1 MINAR
6 KSISSLWKA
15 KNARQSVNPWR
26 RRRRK
31 EKSWRN
37 IARERRYLFSRRRKE
52 TESQDKKIYKM
63 LESLDFN
70 FGGKTYKV
78 GEAGLMFVYEIG
90 MECGQIYVIALTEKF
105 GTIIFYIPEEAAERI
120 KERVQQI
127 PYSLNDYLS
136 FLIEFKD
143 FEATLKPFRISGLS
157 INYAA
162 AALGRLSSF
171 GAAAHDAAGS
181 LAEFATAY
189 GEKAQEPAAIPNNWL
204 KIHGF
209 PMRRK
214 GRGKKKSEQ
223 MDRKRKSNRRTGY
236 QI

>member
-78 GEAGLMFVYEIG
+78 GEAGLMFAYEIG
-90 MECGQIYVIALTEKF
+90 ME
-105 GTIIFYIPEEAAERI
+105 
-120 KERVQQI
+120 
-127 PYSLNDYLS
+127 
-136 FLIEFKD
+136 
-143 FEATLKPFRISGLS
+143 
-157 INYAA
+157 
-162 AALGRLSSF
+162 
-171 GAAAHDAAGS
+171 
-181 LAEFATAY
+181 
-189 GEKAQEPAAIPNNWL
+189 
-204 KIHGF
+204 
-209 PMRRK
+209 
-214 GRGKKKSEQ
+214 RGYESE
-223 MDRKRKSNRRTGY
+223 
-236 QI
+236 

>member
-1 MINAR
+1 M
-6 KSISSLWKA
+6 
-15 KNARQSVNPWR
+15 
-26 RRRRK
+26 
-31 EKSWRN
+31 
-37 IARERRYLFSRRRKE
+37 
-52 TESQDKKIYKM
+52 
-63 LESLDFN
+63 
-70 FGGKTYKV
+70 
-78 GEAGLMFVYEIG
+78 MFVYEIG
-90 MECGQIYVIALTEKF
+90 MERGQIYVIALTEKF

-157 INYAA
+157 INDAA
-162 AALGRLSSF
+162 AALGQLSSF
-171 GAAAHDAAGS
+171 GIAAQDA
-181 LAEFATAY
+181 AY
-189 GEKAQEPAAIPNNWL
+189 GEKAQEPAPIPNNWL

>member
-90 MECGQIYVIALTEKF
+90 VERGQIYVIALTEKF
-105 GTIIFYIPEEAAERI
+105 WTIIFYIPEEAAERI

-157 INYAA
+157 INDA
-162 AALGRLSSF
+162 
-171 GAAAHDAAGS
+171 AAAHDAAGS
-181 LAEFATAY
+181 IAEFAAAY
-189 GEKAQEPAAIPNNWL
+189 GEKAQEPALIPNNWL

-214 GRGKKKSEQ
+214 GRGKRKSEQ

>member
-1 MINAR
+1 M
-6 KSISSLWKA
+6 
-15 KNARQSVNPWR
+15 
-26 RRRRK
+26 
-31 EKSWRN
+31 
-37 IARERRYLFSRRRKE
+37 
-52 TESQDKKIYKM
+52 
-63 LESLDFN
+63 
-70 FGGKTYKV
+70 
-78 GEAGLMFVYEIG
+78 MFVYEIG
-90 MECGQIYVIALTEKF
+90 MERGQIYVIALTEKF

-157 INYAA
+157 INDAA

-204 KIHGF
+204 KMHGF
-209 PMRRK
+209 TMRRK
-214 GRGKKKSEQ
+214 GRGKRKSEQ

>member
-1 MINAR
+1 MISAR

-31 EKSWRN
+31 EKIWRN

-78 GEAGLMFVYEIG
+78 GEA
-90 MECGQIYVIALTEKF
+90 
-105 GTIIFYIPEEAAERI
+105 
-120 KERVQQI
+120 
-127 PYSLNDYLS
+127 
-136 FLIEFKD
+136 KD

-157 INYAA
+157 INDAA
-162 AALGRLSSF
+162 AALGQLNSF

-181 LAEFATAY
+181 LAEFAAAY
-189 GEKAQEPAAIPNNWL
+189 GEKAQEPAPIPNNWL

-214 GRGKKKSEQ
+214 GRGKRKSEQ
-223 MDRKRKSNRRTGY
+223 MDRKRKSNRRTAY

>member
-63 LESLDFN
+63 LESPDFN
-70 FGGKTYKV
+70 FGGKTYKA

-90 MECGQIYVIALTEKF
+90 VECGRIYVIALTEKF
-105 GTIIFYIPEEAAERI
+105 GTIIFYIPEESAERI

-143 FEATLKPFRISGLS
+143 FEVTLKPFRISGLS
-157 INYAA
+157 INDAA
-162 AALGRLSSF
+162 AALGRLNSF

-181 LAEFATAY
+181 LAEFAAAY
-189 GEKAQEPAAIPNNWL
+189 EEKAQEPAPVPNNWL

-214 GRGKKKSEQ
+214 GRGKRKSEQ

>member
-15 KNARQSVNPWR
+15 KNARQSANPWR

-90 MECGQIYVIALTEKF
+90 MERGQIYVIAPTEKF

-136 FLIEFKD
+136 FLIGFKD

-157 INYAA
+157 IN
-162 AALGRLSSF
+162 
-171 GAAAHDAAGS
+171 DAAGS

>member
-31 EKSWRN
+31 EKSWQN
-37 IARERRYLFSRRRKE
+37 TVRERKSLFSRQRKE
-52 TESQDKKIYKM
+52 PESPDQKIYKM
-63 LESLDFN
+63 LEALEFT
-70 FGGKTYKV
+70 FGGNTYKV
-78 GEAGLMFVYEIG
+78 AEAGLMFAYEIG
-90 MECGQIYVIALTEKF
+90 MESGRIYVVALSEKF
-105 GTIIFYIPEEAAERI
+105 GTIIFYIPEEAEERI
-120 KERVQQI
+120 KGRVQEL
-127 PYSLNDYLS
+127 PYSLNDYLF

-143 FEATLKPFRISGLS
+143 FEATLKPFRIGGLS
-157 INYAA
+157 INDAA
-162 AALGRLSSF
+162 AALGQLSSF
-171 GAAAHDAAGS
+171 GIAAQDAAGS
-181 LAEFATAY
+181 LADFAAAY
-189 GEKAQEPAAIPNNWL
+189 REKAQEPAPVPNNWL

-214 GRGKKKSEQ
+214 GKGKRKSEQ
-223 MDRKRKSNRRTGY
+223 MDRKRKNNRRTGY

>member
-1 MINAR
+1 
-6 KSISSLWKA
+6 
-15 KNARQSVNPWR
+15 
-26 RRRRK
+26 
-31 EKSWRN
+31 
-37 IARERRYLFSRRRKE
+37 
-52 TESQDKKIYKM
+52 M

-78 GEAGLMFVYEIG
+78 GEAGLMFAYEIG
-90 MECGQIYVIALTEKF
+90 MERGQIYVIALTENF
-105 GTIIFYIPEEAAERI
+105 GTIIFYIPEEAEERI
-120 KERVQQI
+120 KGRVQEL
-127 PYSLNDYLS
+127 PYSLNDYLF

-143 FEATLKPFRISGLS
+143 FEATLKPFRIGGLS
-157 INYAA
+157 INDAA
-162 AALGRLSSF
+162 AALGRLNSF

-181 LAEFATAY
+181 LAEFAAAY
-189 GEKAQEPAAIPNNWL
+189 EEKAQEPALVPNNWL

-214 GRGKKKSEQ
+214 GKGKRKSEQ

>member
-78 GEAGLMFVYEIG
+78 GEAGLMFAYEIG
-90 MECGQIYVIALTEKF
+90 MERGQIYVIALTENF
-105 GTIIFYIPEEAAERI
+105 GTIIFYIPEEAEERI
-120 KERVQQI
+120 KGRVQEL
-127 PYSLNDYLS
+127 PYSLNDYLF

-143 FEATLKPFRISGLS
+143 FEKTLKPYKAYGLS
-157 INYAA
+157 INEAAVEFKKMLINCGMYAE
-162 AALGRLSSF
+162 
-171 GAAAHDAAGS
+171 DAAGS
-181 LAEFATAY
+181 LAAFAAAY
-189 GEKAQEPAAIPNNWL
+189 GEKIQEPAPVPNNWL

-214 GRGKKKSEQ
+214 ERG
-223 MDRKRKSNRRTGY
+223 KRKSE
-236 QI
+236 

>member
-1 MINAR
+1 
-6 KSISSLWKA
+6 
-15 KNARQSVNPWR
+15 
-26 RRRRK
+26 
-31 EKSWRN
+31 
-37 IARERRYLFSRRRKE
+37 
-52 TESQDKKIYKM
+52 M

-90 MECGQIYVIALTEKF
+90 VECGQIYVIALTEKF
-105 GTIIFYIPEEAAERI
+105 GTIIFYIPEESAERI

-143 FEATLKPFRISGLS
+143 FEVTLKPFRISGLS
-157 INYAA
+157 INDAA
-162 AALGRLSSF
+162 AALGRLNSF

-181 LAEFATAY
+181 LAEFAAAY
-189 GEKAQEPAAIPNNWL
+189 EEKAQEPAPIPNNWL

-214 GRGKKKSEQ
+214 GRGKRKSEQ